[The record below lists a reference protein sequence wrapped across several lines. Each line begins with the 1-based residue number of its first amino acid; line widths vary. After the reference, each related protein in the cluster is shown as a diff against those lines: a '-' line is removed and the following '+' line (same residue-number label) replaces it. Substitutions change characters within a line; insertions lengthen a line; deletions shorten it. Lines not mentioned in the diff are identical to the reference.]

1 MTIQVSCTACGK
13 TLQAKDSA
21 AGKQAKCPDCGGI
34 ISIPEAVYDAI
45 DEPGDD
51 FGGGFDAEFDYA
63 AAEHQSPTAPTGSQ
77 RRPCPQCGEMIVAS
91 AAKCRFCGEIFD
103 SRLKQQQQSR
113 ATASN
118 ADSNLSGGEW
128 VVAIICSGIGCIC
141 GIVWMIQG
149 KPKGLKMLGVSLAAT
164 FFWNVVNVILQ
175 MAVNPNQ
182 F

>member
-1 MTIQVSCTACGK
+1 MTIQVSCPACGK

-45 DEPGDD
+45 DEPDE
-51 FGGGFDAEFDYA
+51 FGTDFDYA
-63 AAEHQSPTAPTGSQ
+63 AAEHQSPTAPKGSQ
-77 RRPCPQCGEMIVAS
+77 RRPCPQCGEMIVTN

-103 SRLKQQQQSR
+103 SRLKQQQSR
-113 ATASN
+113 TTTSD

-128 VVAIICSGIGCIC
+128 VVAIVCSGIGCIC

-149 KPKGLKMLGVSLAAT
+149 KPKGLKMLGVSLAAI
-164 FFWNVVNVILQ
+164 FFWNVVNAVMQVVINQ
-175 MAVNPNQ
+175 NQ